1 MRRALF
7 TIFLLLLMI
16 TAQAETITLKTGKVI
31 QGTVLFENDDVLVI
45 KDATG
50 ARFQYPKSD
59 IATRTNDGEAQTSA
73 TEIEDQAAD
82 AQTTGSAKQLSL
94 ALELAGGGAILPG
107 KSAGGLLSADL
118 LICSHHI
125 GAKRVM
131 VGGMVGYH
139 GLLKVDGKIKNG
151 QPKIEETTYSFLPV
165 AAVVRYPILDGKH
178 SPMIGAAIGYGIG
191 LSKKYLGGIFTSV
204 DVAYRYEV
212 NNKSSLY
219 VGLNF
224 QFQQAKIPT
233 TETITVTN
241 EDETQQS
248 YDFRDT
254 QGRSFLI
261 PAVKFG
267 IAF

>member
-1 MRRALF
+1 
-7 TIFLLLLMI
+7 MI

-73 TEIEDQAAD
+73 TEIEDQATNM
-82 AQTTGSAKQLSL
+82 QTTGSAKQLSL
-94 ALELAGGGAILPG
+94 ALELAGGAAILPG

-131 VGGMVGYH
+131 VGGLVGYH
-139 GLLKVDGKIKNG
+139 GMLKVG
-151 QPKIEETTYSFLPV
+151 ETTYSFLPI
-165 AAVVRYPILDGKH
+165 AAAVRYPILDGKH
-178 SPMIGAAIGYGIG
+178 SPMIGVAIGYGVG
-191 LSKKYLGGIFTSV
+191 LSKEYLGGIFTSV

>member
-7 TIFLLLLMI
+7 TLLLSLLMVV
-16 TAQAETITLKTGKVI
+16 AQAETITLKTGKVI
-31 QGTVLFENDDVLVI
+31 QGIVLFENDDVLVI
-45 KDATG
+45 KDANG
-50 ARFQYPKSD
+50 ARFQYPKTD
-59 IATRTNDGEAQTSA
+59 IASRTSDNETQSVTTEANNQSTN
-73 TEIEDQAAD
+73 T
-82 AQTTGSAKQLSL
+82 QTTGSSKQLSL
-94 ALELAGGGAILPG
+94 ALELAGGATILPG

-125 GAKRVM
+125 GTKRVM
-131 VGGMVGYH
+131 LGGMVGYH
-139 GLLKVDGKIKNG
+139 GLLKVG
-151 QPKIEETTYSFLPV
+151 ETTYSFLPIT
-165 AAVVRYPILDGKH
+165 AVVRYPLLDGKH
-178 SPMIGAAIGYGIG
+178 SPMIGVALGYGIG
-191 LSKKYLGGIFTSV
+191 LSKEYLGGIFSSV

-219 VGLNF
+219 VGLNL
-224 QFQQAKIPT
+224 QFQQAKIST
-233 TETITVTN
+233 NETITITN
-241 EDETQQS
+241 EDNTQQS

>member
-1 MRRALF
+1 
-7 TIFLLLLMI
+7 MI

-45 KDATG
+45 KDANG

-59 IATRTNDGEAQTSA
+59 IATRTNDGEPQTAA
-73 TEIEDQAAD
+73 TETEDQATNT
-82 AQTTGSAKQLSL
+82 QTTGSAKQLSL

-125 GAKRVM
+125 GTKRVM
-131 VGGMVGYH
+131 VGGLVGYH
-139 GLLKVDGKIKNG
+139 GMLKVG
-151 QPKIEETTYSFLPV
+151 ETTYSFLPI
-165 AAVVRYPILDGKH
+165 AAAVRYPLLDGKH

-191 LSKKYLGGIFTSV
+191 LSKEYLGGIFTSV

-241 EDETQQS
+241 EGETQQS